1 MCLPKSFEHYIQ
13 EIGRAGRDGRK
24 AVARAL
30 VIQEDATVF
39 HSLCFSGGVCKS
51 QVRTFLRRMEL
62 AFKQFTKNVPDDVEI
77 YNLDVA
83 VNNRDSIDAC
93 DLTEETVETLISL
106 MEEEEVS
113 E

>member
-1 MCLPKSFEHYIQ
+1 M
-13 EIGRAGRDGRK
+13 
-24 AVARAL
+24 
-30 VIQEDATVF
+30 
-39 HSLCFSGGVCKS
+39 
-51 QVRTFLRRMEL
+51 RRMEL